1 MPSARLPSSGFGM
14 SGGEVVVE
22 TFDSRVLK
30 GNALGDPTKR
40 DVAIYLP
47 PKYDPTKRYPAAYG
61 IVGYTGTGKMLLGV
75 DPLGEDLTSKLDR
88 LIRTAKMGPM
98 IVPLVDCFT
107 RVGGNQYINSSA
119 TGRYDDY
126 LRTEIVPFVE
136 SKYRV
141 SRRGIW
147 GKSSGGYGSI
157 VHGMLH
163 PDTWSAL
170 ADHSGDALFE
180 FCYVMDFPKALAA
193 FRRRG
198 GPAKWLRW
206 YWREPNRRREE
217 MYPILNTIGMAAH
230 YSPNP
235 RSKEMGIDFPFDLE
249 TGEWRPDV
257 WERWRAW
264 DPVNMVDRYAPRL
277 RRLRLVYI
285 DCGTQDQ
292 FNLIWGARTLHRKLL
307 DRRIRHVYQ
316 EFEDT
321 HSDIDYRYDVS
332 LPLIWKALKA

>member
-1 MPSARLPSSGFGM
+1 MA
-14 SGGEVVVE
+14 GGEVVVE
-22 TFDSRVLK
+22 TFNSHVLK
-30 GNALGDPTKR
+30 GNPLRDPTKR

-47 PKYDPTKRYPAAYG
+47 PGYDSTKRYPAAYG

-75 DPLGEDLTSKLDR
+75 DPLGEDLKSRLDR
-88 LIRTAKMGPM
+88 LIRTGKMGPM

-107 RVGGNQYINSSA
+107 RVGGNQYINSGA

-126 LRTEIVPFVE
+126 LRKELVPFVE

-157 VHGMLH
+157 VQGMLH

-170 ADHSGDALFE
+170 ADHSGDSLFE
-180 FCYVMDFPKALAA
+180 FCYIMDFPKALAA
-193 FRRRG
+193 FRRHS

-217 MYPILNTIGMAAH
+217 MYPVLNTIGMAAH

-249 TGEWRPDV
+249 TGEWRPEV
-257 WERWRAW
+257 WRRWLAW
-264 DPVNMVDRYAPRL
+264 DPVNMIDRYGSSL
-277 RRLRLVYI
+277 RRLRLVYV

-307 DRRIRHVYQ
+307 DRHIRHVYQ

-332 LPLIWKALKA
+332 LPLLWKALRA

>member
-1 MPSARLPSSGFGM
+1 MP
-14 SGGEVVVE
+14 GGEVVVE

-47 PKYDPTKRYPAAYG
+47 PKYDPAKRYPAAYG

-88 LIRTAKMGPM
+88 LIRTGKMGPM

-107 RVGGNQYINSSA
+107 WVGGNQYINSSA

-126 LRTEIVPFVE
+126 LLKEILPFVE

-206 YWREPNRRREE
+206 YWQEPNRRREE
-217 MYPILNTIGMAAH
+217 MAPVLNTIGMAAH

-264 DPVNMVDRYAPRL
+264 DPVNMVDRYGPRL

-307 DRRIRHVYQ
+307 DRRIRHVYE

-332 LPLIWKALKA
+332 LPLLWKALKA

>member
-1 MPSARLPSSGFGM
+1 MLSARLPSSRVGM
-14 SGGEVVVE
+14 SGGEVVVG

-75 DPLGEDLTSKLDR
+75 DPLGEDLASKLDR

-107 RVGGNQYINSSA
+107 RVGG
-119 TGRYDDY
+119 
-126 LRTEIVPFVE
+126 
-136 SKYRV
+136 
-141 SRRGIW
+141 
-147 GKSSGGYGSI
+147 
-157 VHGMLH
+157 
-163 PDTWSAL
+163 
-170 ADHSGDALFE
+170 
-180 FCYVMDFPKALAA
+180 
-193 FRRRG
+193 
-198 GPAKWLRW
+198 
-206 YWREPNRRREE
+206 EPNRRREE